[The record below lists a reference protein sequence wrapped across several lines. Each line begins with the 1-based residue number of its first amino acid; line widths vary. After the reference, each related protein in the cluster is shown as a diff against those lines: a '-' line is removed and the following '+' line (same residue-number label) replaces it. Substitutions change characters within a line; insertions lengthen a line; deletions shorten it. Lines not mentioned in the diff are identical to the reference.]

1 MTCILRGF
9 ELAGAPPSS
18 EVTAKN
24 TGVVLVECDRDVQE
38 SGG

>member
-1 MTCILRGF
+1 MTCILREF

-24 TGVVLVECDRDVQE
+24 TGVML
-38 SGG
+38 G